1 MGHHLLGHAPCH
13 EPGVNFTNA
22 TQKNG
27 KRKQQ
32 RKRKRERL
40 LPYIS
45 WNRIKTTFA
54 KNPLCS
60 AVVVRE
66 KRVAAHLARC
76 NKSRSQS
83 AFYRSTIIIV
93 CRPVSQALDQS
104 LDCYAAFLCFHS
116 FHLSFIHFHC
126 VVPLRWLYY
135 SLLRFISVL
144 VRVFFEVVNEVI
156 FVGIVCAGCRV

>member
-1 MGHHLLGHAPCH
+1 M
-13 EPGVNFTNA
+13 
-22 TQKNG
+22 
-27 KRKQQ
+27 
-32 RKRKRERL
+32 
-40 LPYIS
+40 
-45 WNRIKTTFA
+45 
-54 KNPLCS
+54 
-60 AVVVRE
+60 
-66 KRVAAHLARC
+66 AAHLARC

-104 LDCYAAFLCFHS
+104 LDCYAAFLCIHS

-144 VRVFFEVVNEVI
+144 VRVFFQVVNEVI
-156 FVGIVCAGCRV
+156 FVGIVCAECRVDAFYARAKGICIASYKRDPRNSAMAYMWICLLLKLGN